1 MKIELHKI
9 TVRELTEGYVDNQE
23 AGVKAYGGK
32 LDVRPPF
39 QREFVY
45 NDKERDAVIDTI
57 VNNFPLN
64 VMYWSVREP
73 WNADVP
79 VHNDVQDEDEDVRT
93 PRYEIIDGQQRTISI
108 CQYVNGDFAHLFRYF
123 DNLTKEEKDQI
134 LNYELYIYRCTGT
147 DKEKLKWFK
156 TINIAGKKLTNQEL
170 LNAVYA
176 SPWLSDAKRYFSK
189 SNCGAYL
196 MGNKYLTGSP
206 IQQDYLETVLR
217 WAADANKTASG
228 TLAPLSI
235 EQYMAEHSIKDS
247 DATALWLYFQQVIN
261 WVQAKFKYRSVMKGV
276 DWGAIYNKYGEEHI
290 NIEEMEQRIS
300 ALIQD
305 SDVGNQKGIYW
316 YVFDADERHLQIRA
330 FDGNTK
336 RRQYEKQQ
344 GICPICGKHF
354 ELEQME
360 ADHITPWSQGG
371 HTTPDNCQMLCR
383 DCNRRKSSK

>member
-9 TVRELTEGYVDNQE
+9 TVRELTEGYTDNQE
-23 AGVKAYGGK
+23 AGVKAYGGR

-57 VNNFPLN
+57 TQDFPLN
-64 VMYWSVREP
+64 VMYWSVRD
-73 WNADVP
+73 NRSASVP
-79 VHNDVQDEDEDVRT
+79 LANNNDSAGET
-93 PRYEIIDGQQRTISI
+93 PAPLFEIIDGQQRTISI
-108 CQYVNGDFAHLFRYF
+108 CQYVNGDFAHMFRYF
-123 DNLTKEEKDQI
+123 GNLTKEEKDQI

-206 IQQDYLETVLR
+206 IQQDYLETVLD
-217 WAADANKTASG
+217 WVSG
-228 TLAPLSI
+228 GQI

-261 WVQAKFKYRSVMKGV
+261 WVQAKFRYRSVMKGV
-276 DWGAIYNKYGEEHI
+276 DWGAIYNRYGAEHI
-290 NIEEMEQRIS
+290 NIDEMEQRIS

-305 SDVGNQKGIYW
+305 SDVANQKGIYW
-316 YVFDADERHLQIRA
+316 YVFDGDERHLQIRA

-336 RRQYEKQQ
+336 RRQYERQQ
-344 GICPICGKHF
+344 GVCPLCGKRF
-354 ELEQME
+354 EIEQME
-360 ADHITPWSQGG
+360 ADHITPWSHGG

>member
-1 MKIELHKI
+1 M
-9 TVRELTEGYVDNQE
+9 
-23 AGVKAYGGK
+23 
-32 LDVRPPF
+32 
-39 QREFVY
+39 
-45 NDKERDAVIDTI
+45 
-57 VNNFPLN
+57 
-64 VMYWSVREP
+64 
-73 WNADVP
+73 
-79 VHNDVQDEDEDVRT
+79 
-93 PRYEIIDGQQRTISI
+93 
-108 CQYVNGDFAHLFRYF
+108 
-123 DNLTKEEKDQI
+123 
-134 LNYELYIYRCTGT
+134 
-147 DKEKLKWFK
+147 
-156 TINIAGKKLTNQEL
+156 
-170 LNAVYA
+170 YA

-206 IQQDYLETVLR
+206 IQQDYLETVLD
-217 WAADANKTASG
+217 WISG
-228 TLAPLSI
+228 GQI

-261 WVQAKFKYRSVMKGV
+261 WVQAKFKYRFVMKGV
-276 DWGAIYNKYGEEHI
+276 DWGAIYNKYGSEHI
-290 NIEEMEQRIS
+290 NIEKMEQRIS

-336 RRQYEKQQ
+336 RRQYEKQK
-344 GICPICGKHF
+344 GVCPICGKHF
-354 ELEQME
+354 EIEEME

>member
-23 AGVKAYGGK
+23 AGVQAYGGK

-57 VNNFPLN
+57 TQDFPLN
-64 VMYWSVREP
+64 VMYWSVR
-73 WNADVP
+73 
-79 VHNDVQDEDEDVRT
+79 NDGT
-93 PRYEIIDGQQRTISI
+93 FEIIDGQQRTISI

-123 DNLTKEEKDQI
+123 GNLTADEQKQI
-134 LNYELYIYRCTGT
+134 LDYELFIYLCTGSDT
-147 DKEKLKWFK
+147 EKLKWFK

-206 IQQDYLETVLR
+206 IQQDYLETVLD
-217 WAADANKTASG
+217 WISNG
-228 TLAPLSI
+228 QI
-235 EQYMAEHSIKDS
+235 EQYMATHSIKDK
-247 DATALWLYFQQVIN
+247 DASELWLYFQQVIN
-261 WVQAKFKYRSVMKGV
+261 WVQAKFRYRSVMKGV
-276 DWGAIYNKYGEEHI
+276 DWGAMYNKYHDEHI
-290 NIEEMEQRIS
+290 DLDEMEMRVA

-316 YVFDADERHLQIRA
+316 YVFDGDERHLQIRA
-330 FDGNTK
+330 FDGNTR
-336 RRQYEKQQ
+336 RRQYEKQE

-354 ELEQME
+354 EIEQME
-360 ADHITPWSQGG
+360 ADHIMPWSQGG

-383 DCNRRKSSK
+383 DCNRRKSNK

>member
-1 MKIELHKI
+1 MLYSHTYTSQKIESHENRITQNYIELHKI

-57 VNNFPLN
+57 TQDFPLN
-64 VMYWSVREP
+64 VMYWSV
-73 WNADVP
+73 
-79 VHNDVQDEDEDVRT
+79 NDDGT
-93 PRYEIIDGQQRTISI
+93 FEIIDGQQRTVSI

-123 DNLTKEEKDQI
+123 DNLNPDEKDQI

-147 DKEKLKWFK
+147 DTEKLKWFK

-206 IQQDYLETVLR
+206 IQQDYLETVLD
-217 WAADANKTASG
+217 WISG
-228 TLAPLSI
+228 GQI

-276 DWGAIYNKYGEEHI
+276 DWGAIYNKYGSEHI
-290 NIEEMEQRIS
+290 NLEEMEQRIS
-300 ALIQD
+300 ELIQD

-336 RRQYEKQQ
+336 RRQYEKQK

-354 ELEQME
+354 EIEQME

>member
-57 VNNFPLN
+57 TQDFPLN
-64 VMYWSVREP
+64 VMYWSV
-73 WNADVP
+73 
-79 VHNDVQDEDEDVRT
+79 NDDGT
-93 PRYEIIDGQQRTISI
+93 FEIIDGQQRTVSI

-123 DNLTKEEKDQI
+123 DNLKPDEKNQI

-147 DKEKLKWFK
+147 DTEKLKWFK

-206 IQQDYLETVLR
+206 IQQDYLETVLD
-217 WAADANKTASG
+217 WISG
-228 TLAPLSI
+228 GQI
-235 EQYMAEHSIKDS
+235 EQYMAEHAIKDS

-276 DWGAIYNKYGEEHI
+276 DWGAIYNKYGSEHI

-300 ALIQD
+300 ELIQD
-305 SDVGNQKGIYW
+305 SDVGKQKGI
-316 YVFDADERHLQIRA
+316 
-330 FDGNTK
+330 
-336 RRQYEKQQ
+336 
-344 GICPICGKHF
+344 
-354 ELEQME
+354 
-360 ADHITPWSQGG
+360 
-371 HTTPDNCQMLCR
+371 
-383 DCNRRKSSK
+383 

>member
-9 TVRELTEGYVDNQE
+9 TVRELTQGYVDNQE

-57 VNNFPLN
+57 TQDFPLN
-64 VMYWSVREP
+64 VMYWSV
-73 WNADVP
+73 
-79 VHNDVQDEDEDVRT
+79 NDDGT
-93 PRYEIIDGQQRTISI
+93 FEIIDGQQRTVSI

-123 DNLTKEEKDQI
+123 GNLTQEEKEQI
-134 LNYELYIYRCTGT
+134 LNYELFIYLCTGT
-147 DKEKLKWFK
+147 DTEKLKWFK

-176 SPWLSDAKRYFSK
+176 SPWLSDAKRYFSQ

-206 IQQDYLETVLR
+206 IQQDYLETVLD
-217 WAADANKTASG
+217 WISG
-228 TLAPLSI
+228 GQI
-235 EQYMAEHSIKDS
+235 EQYMATHSIKDK

-261 WVQAKFKYRSVMKGV
+261 WVQATFKYRPVMKGV
-276 DWGAIYNKYGEEHI
+276 DWGAIYNKYGSTHI
-290 NIEEMEQRIS
+290 DKDDLEQRIHD
-300 ALIQD
+300 LMQD
-305 SDVGNQKGIYW
+305 SDIVNQKGVYW
-316 YVFDADERHLQIRA
+316 YIFDADEHHLQLRA

-336 RRQYEKQQ
+336 RRQYEKQG
-344 GICPICGKHF
+344 GICPVCGKHF
-354 ELEQME
+354 EIEQME

-371 HTTPDNCQMLCR
+371 HTVAENCQMLCR

>member
-1 MKIELHKI
+1 M
-9 TVRELTEGYVDNQE
+9 
-23 AGVKAYGGK
+23 
-32 LDVRPPF
+32 
-39 QREFVY
+39 
-45 NDKERDAVIDTI
+45 
-57 VNNFPLN
+57 
-64 VMYWSVREP
+64 
-73 WNADVP
+73 
-79 VHNDVQDEDEDVRT
+79 
-93 PRYEIIDGQQRTISI
+93 
-108 CQYVNGDFAHLFRYF
+108 
-123 DNLTKEEKDQI
+123 
-134 LNYELYIYRCTGT
+134 
-147 DKEKLKWFK
+147 
-156 TINIAGKKLTNQEL
+156 TNQEL

-206 IQQDYLETVLR
+206 IQQDYLETVLD
-217 WAADANKTASG
+217 WISG
-228 TLAPLSI
+228 GQI

-276 DWGAIYNKYGEEHI
+276 DWGAIYNKYGSEHI

-316 YVFDADERHLQIRA
+316 YVFDVDERHLQIRA

-336 RRQYEKQQ
+336 RRQYEKQK

-354 ELEQME
+354 EIEEME

>member
-9 TVRELTEGYVDNQE
+9 TVRDLVAGYEDNQE
-23 AGVKAYGGK
+23 AGVKAYGGR
-32 LDVRPPF
+32 LDVRPPY

-57 VNNFPLN
+57 VNDFPLN
-64 VMYWSVREP
+64 VMYWSVRDADGSSAKTVGEASAKTAGEP
-73 WNADVP
+73 PAS
-79 VHNDVQDEDEDVRT
+79 Q
-93 PRYEIIDGQQRTISI
+93 YEIIDGQQRTISI
-108 CQYVNGDFAHLFRYF
+108 CQYVNGDFAHFFRYF
-123 DNLTKEEKDQI
+123 GNLTQEEQNQI
-134 LNYELYIYRCTGT
+134 LNYELFIYLCTGT

-206 IQQDYLETVLR
+206 IQQDYLETVLD
-217 WAADANKTASG
+217 WISG
-228 TLAPLSI
+228 GQI
-235 EQYMAEHSIKDS
+235 EQYMAQHSIKDS

-261 WVQAKFKYRSVMKGV
+261 WVQAKFRYRSVMKGI
-276 DWGAIYNKYGEEHI
+276 DWGAIYNKYHEEHI
-290 NIEEMEQRIS
+290 NIEKMEQRIA

-316 YVFDADERHLQIRA
+316 YVFDGDEKHLQIRA
-330 FDGNTK
+330 FDGNTR

-344 GICPICGKHF
+344 GICPHCGKHF
-354 ELEQME
+354 EIEQME

>member
-64 VMYWSVREP
+64 VMYWSVRDAEGASAATED
-73 WNADVP
+73 NRVP
-79 VHNDVQDEDEDVRT
+79 MLSAGRDACV
-93 PRYEIIDGQQRTISI
+93 PSYEIIDGQQRTISI
-108 CQYVNGDFAHLFRYF
+108 CQYVNGDFAHMFRYF
-123 DNLTKEEKDQI
+123 DNLTKEEKEQI

-206 IQQDYLETVLR
+206 IQQDYLETVLD
-217 WAADANKTASG
+217 WISG
-228 TLAPLSI
+228 GQI
-235 EQYMAEHSIKDS
+235 EQYMATHSIKDT

-261 WVQAKFKYRSVMKGV
+261 WVQAKFRYRSVMKGV
-276 DWGAIYNKYGEEHI
+276 DWGAIYNKYGQEHI
-290 NIEEMEQRIS
+290 NIEEMEARIS

-336 RRQYEKQQ
+336 RRQYEKQG

-360 ADHITPWSQGG
+360 ADHITPWSKGG

>member
-57 VNNFPLN
+57 TQDFPLN
-64 VMYWSVREP
+64 VMYWSVR
-73 WNADVP
+73 D
-79 VHNDVQDEDEDVRT
+79 DGT
-93 PRYEIIDGQQRTISI
+93 FEIIDGQQRTISI

-123 DNLTKEEKDQI
+123 GNLTADEQKQI
-134 LNYELYIYRCTGT
+134 LDYELFIYLCTGT
-147 DKEKLKWFK
+147 DTEKLKWFK

-196 MGNKYLTGSP
+196 MGNKYLVGSP
-206 IQQDYLETVLR
+206 IQQDYLETVLD
-217 WAADANKTASG
+217 WISG
-228 TLAPLSI
+228 GQI
-235 EQYMAEHSIKDS
+235 EQYMAQHSIKDK

-261 WVQAKFKYRSVMKGV
+261 WVQATFTYRSVMKGV
-276 DWGAIYNKYGEEHI
+276 DWGAIYNKYGTTHI
-290 NIEEMEQRIS
+290 DKDDLEARIHD
-300 ALIQD
+300 LMQD
-305 SDVGNQKGIYW
+305 SDIVNQKGIYW
-316 YVFDADERHLQIRA
+316 YIFDGDEHHLQLRA

-336 RRQYEKQQ
+336 RRQYEKQK

-354 ELEQME
+354 EIEQME

>member
-57 VNNFPLN
+57 TQDFPLN
-64 VMYWSVREP
+64 VMYWSV
-73 WNADVP
+73 
-79 VHNDVQDEDEDVRT
+79 NDDGT
-93 PRYEIIDGQQRTISI
+93 FEIIDGQQRTVSI

-123 DNLTKEEKDQI
+123 DNLTKEEKDQM
-134 LNYELYIYRCTGT
+134 LNYELYIYRCTGS

-206 IQQDYLETVLR
+206 IQQDYLETVLD
-217 WAADANKTASG
+217 WISG
-228 TLAPLSI
+228 GQI

-276 DWGAIYNKYGEEHI
+276 DWGAIYNKYGSEHI
-290 NIEEMEQRIS
+290 HIEEMEQRIS
-300 ALIQD
+300 ELIQD

-336 RRQYEKQQ
+336 RRQYEKQK

-354 ELEQME
+354 EIEEME

>member
-9 TVRELTEGYVDNQE
+9 TVRELTEDYVDNQE

-45 NDKERDAVIDTI
+45 SDKERDAVIDTI
-57 VNNFPLN
+57 PQDFPLN
-64 VMYWSVREP
+64 VMYWSV
-73 WNADVP
+73 
-79 VHNDVQDEDEDVRT
+79 NDDGT
-93 PRYEIIDGQQRTISI
+93 FEIIDGQQRTVSI

-123 DNLTKEEKDQI
+123 DNLTKEEKEQI

-147 DKEKLKWFK
+147 DTEKLKWFK

-217 WAADANKTASG
+217 WAADCSG
-228 TLAPLSI
+228 TRSSSPATNNGMRTGTSAFPITI
-235 EQYMAEHSIKDS
+235 EQYMAQHSIKDI

-276 DWGAIYNKYGEEHI
+276 DWGAIYNKYGQEHI
-290 NIEEMEQRIS
+290 NIEEMEHRIS

-336 RRQYEKQQ
+336 RRQYEKQK

-354 ELEQME
+354 EIEQME

>member
-45 NDKERDAVIDTI
+45 DEKERDAVIDTI
-57 VNNFPLN
+57 TQDFPLN
-64 VMYWSVREP
+64 VMYWSV
-73 WNADVP
+73 
-79 VHNDVQDEDEDVRT
+79 NDDGT
-93 PRYEIIDGQQRTISI
+93 FEIIDGQQRTVSI

-123 DNLTKEEKDQI
+123 DNLTKEEKEQI

-147 DKEKLKWFK
+147 DTEKLKWFK

-176 SPWLSDAKRYFSK
+176 SHWLSDAKRYFSK

-206 IQQDYLETVLR
+206 IQQDYLETVLD
-217 WAADANKTASG
+217 WISG
-228 TLAPLSI
+228 GRI

-276 DWGAIYNKYGEEHI
+276 DWGAIYNKYSSEHI

-300 ALIQD
+300 ELIQD

-316 YVFDADERHLQIRA
+316 YVFNADERHLQIRA

-336 RRQYEKQQ
+336 RRQYEKQK
-344 GICPICGKHF
+344 GICPICGKYY
-354 ELEQME
+354 EIDKME

-383 DCNRRKSSK
+383 DCNRRKSAK